1 MLEVIKLESHC
12 MQNPKKNIV
21 NKDTFFKA
29 LDTFKHFLK
38 SSLDEVHHSSYTQL
52 SQQMETPV
60 FCFDY

>member
-1 MLEVIKLESHC
+1 
-12 MQNPKKNIV
+12 MQNPKKNV
-21 NKDTFFKA
+21 GNKDTLFKT

-52 SQQMETPV
+52 SQQMETLV